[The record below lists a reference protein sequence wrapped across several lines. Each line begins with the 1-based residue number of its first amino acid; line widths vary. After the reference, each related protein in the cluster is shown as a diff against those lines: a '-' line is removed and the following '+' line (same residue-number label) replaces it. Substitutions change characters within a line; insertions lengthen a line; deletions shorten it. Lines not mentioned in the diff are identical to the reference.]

1 MSLKITVL
9 TCKIIGRWEVPSR
22 GHPTPKVG
30 HSDMQEIWNLSL
42 CMSMLRIRALSLTS
56 EKWESIR
63 DRGVVS
69 VSPIMSPIHT
79 KTQTVKT
86 INKDPTTQTN
96 AQTVNKDIVTQ
107 TSPQT
112 VNKNTVTDKRSCAAA
127 ETKQKAT
134 RRAGSRP
141 SLQMRTPVLLYR

>member
-1 MSLKITVL
+1 
-9 TCKIIGRWEVPSR
+9 
-22 GHPTPKVG
+22 
-30 HSDMQEIWNLSL
+30 
-42 CMSMLRIRALSLTS
+42 MLRIRALSLTS

-112 VNKNTVTDKRSCAAA
+112 VNKNTVTDKRSVGP
-127 ETKQKAT
+127 
-134 RRAGSRP
+134 RRQNRK
-141 SLQMRTPVLLYR
+141 